1 MVKHDFYLSKGE
13 NNMSIEDLLE
23 DMIKTLN
30 KLYMCKSSTKGLV
43 NYDIENAILYFKKM
57 LINNGCIL
65 SRDTSNT
72 CLDDITLYNT
82 LLSICDEVQWYNSIF
97 SDDYLVGVWWNVCLA
112 MNDLEIDN
120 VHVENYV
127 KERVR
132 NNK

>member
-13 NNMSIEDLLE
+13 NNMRIEDLLE

-72 CLDDITLYNT
+72 CLDDITLYDT

>member
-1 MVKHDFYLSKGE
+1 
-13 NNMSIEDLLE
+13 MSIEDLLE

-43 NYDIENAILYFKKM
+43 NYDIDNAILYLKKM
-57 LINNGCIL
+57 LIKNDCIL
-65 SRDTSNT
+65 SCGISNT

>member
-13 NNMSIEDLLE
+13 NNMRIEDLLE